1 MMRHLPAAIIT
12 LAACCAP
19 AQAQVTAALTSD
31 RPSLRSE
38 ATVTGDVVRIGDLV
52 DHAGIVAKVPIFR
65 APDLG
70 ATGSVSADDVIEAV
84 RAHAIVG
91 LDAGGI
97 TDVTV
102 TRASRAIALNEVES
116 PVTRALSA
124 QYPLGPAK
132 DIVLVLDHELRTIY
146 VEPSAKGDPRLDSVS
161 FDTHNNRFDATVE
174 IPGRRALRLTGRAVS
189 TVEVLTVLRPIARGE
204 ILRQEDFA
212 VERRARGEAGSEYVT
227 NIDQAIGFAARSTL
241 QSGRPLRIADVMKP
255 EMIQRNEA
263 VTLVYQVPGITLT
276 VRGKAAEGGAEG
288 DVIGVLNE
296 QSKRSVQGVIVGPGR
311 VVVSTSGPKL
321 AANLEPSK
329 AEPSKP
335 ATDSNAQ

>member
-1 MMRHLPAAIIT
+1 MRHLPAAIIV

-132 DIVLVLDHELRTIY
+132 DIVLILDRELRTIY
-146 VEPSAKGDPRLDSVS
+146 VEPSAKGDPRLDSIS

-174 IPGRRALRLTGRAVS
+174 VPGRRAMRLTGRAVS

-204 ILRQEDFA
+204 ILKQDDFA
-212 VERRARGEAGSEYVT
+212 VERRARSEAGTEFVA
-227 NIDQAIGFAARSTL
+227 NIDQAVGFAARGTL
-241 QSGRPLRIADVMKP
+241 QAGRPLRIADVMKP

-296 QSKRSVQGVIVGPGR
+296 QSKRSVQGVVVGPGR

-321 AANLEPSK
+321 AANLEPSRS
-329 AEPSKP
+329 ESSKP